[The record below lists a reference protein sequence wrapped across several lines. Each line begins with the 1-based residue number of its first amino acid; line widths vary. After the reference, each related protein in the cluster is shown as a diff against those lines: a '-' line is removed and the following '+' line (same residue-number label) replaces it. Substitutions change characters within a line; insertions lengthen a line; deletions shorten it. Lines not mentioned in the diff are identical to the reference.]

1 MGKYKIADLNVL
13 IENGGTKTEQRGKKY
28 LYDYDGEP
36 DIKLRQNKENF
47 PKWYKSHLEKRGYSE
62 KKFSIDDYIH
72 GLYNTGFSYKILE
85 HNGCVLH
92 SSAIAVDGNAYL
104 FSAHSGTGKSTHTS
118 LWLENFKDRAEIIN
132 DDKPAIRE
140 IDGEFYVYGT
150 PWSGKSNLNLNKKVK
165 LKGITF
171 IEQSKENWIEEIS
184 NEEALTMLLSRSFR
198 HKQKENM
205 SKLLK
210 VFDSLLKSN
219 VKIYKMGCNISND
232 AAYISYNKMSQ
243 EEFICV

>member
-1 MGKYKIADLNVL
+1 MGKYKIADLNVF
-13 IENGGTKTEQRGKKY
+13 IENGGMKTEQRGKKY

-118 LWLENFKDRAEIIN
+118 LWLDHFKDRAVIIN
-132 DDKPAIRE
+132 DDKPCIRE
-140 IDGEFYVYGT
+140 INGEFYVYGT
-150 PWSGKSNLNLNKKVK
+150 PWSGKNDLSTNDKFK

-171 IEQSKENWIEEIS
+171 ICRSDDNWIRQATKS
-184 NEEALTMLLSRSFR
+184 EAVSLFLTQSYKPTDKEHMELLL
-198 HKQKENM
+198 NM
-205 SKLLK
+205 IDKIFNK
-210 VFDSLLKSN
+210 
-219 VKIYKMGCNISND
+219 VKIYKLGCNISNE
-232 AAYISYNKMSQ
+232 AAKLSYTTMSRG
-243 EEFICV
+243 